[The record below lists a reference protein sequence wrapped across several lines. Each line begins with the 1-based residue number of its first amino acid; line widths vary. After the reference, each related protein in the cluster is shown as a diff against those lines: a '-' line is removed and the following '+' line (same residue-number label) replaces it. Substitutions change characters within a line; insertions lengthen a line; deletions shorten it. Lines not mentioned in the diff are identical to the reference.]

1 MHMSDLI
8 EQFNQYFQIEHAIS
22 VNLEQV
28 NEDKLPSDDSDI
40 DKIIPP
46 LFKLANEVNV
56 LEQTALRPLRQ
67 LGDVADDLAQYLKLQ
82 SRKIDLILSH
92 ILATENEDEAQLET
106 ASFGGSGFVL
116 QTNTRYTPNSFFRSK
131 LFLADEAAA
140 VFCFTQVVD
149 SEPHQDG
156 YKTRFIFSH
165 IREQDQELMVR
176 ASLHTQAKVLKKKQS
191 KKNIN

>member
-1 MHMSDLI
+1 MSYLL

-22 VNLEQV
+22 VNLEPV
-28 NEDKLPSDDSDI
+28 EEANLPKDDSDI

-46 LFKLANEVNV
+46 LFLLANEVNI

-67 LGDVADDLAQYLKLQ
+67 LGDVAEDLAQYLKLQ

-92 ILATENEDEAQLET
+92 ILASENQQEDQLET
-106 ASFGGSGFVL
+106 HSFGGSGFVL
-116 QTNTRYTPNSFFRSK
+116 HTNDQYQANAFYRCK

-140 VFCFTQVVD
+140 VFCFAQVVD
-149 SEPHQDG
+149 SQAGEG
-156 YKTRFIFSH
+156 NFKTRFIFSH

-176 ASLHTQAKVLKKKQS
+176 ASLHAQAKVLKKKQT

>member
-1 MHMSDLI
+1 MSYLL

-22 VNLEQV
+22 VNLEPV
-28 NEDKLPSDDSDI
+28 DEANLPNDDSDI

-46 LFKLANEVNV
+46 LFLLANEVNI

-67 LGDVADDLAQYLKLQ
+67 LGDVAEDLAQYLKLQ

-92 ILATENEDEAQLET
+92 ILASENQQEDQLET
-106 ASFGGSGFVL
+106 HSFGGSGFVL
-116 QTNTRYTPNSFFRSK
+116 NTTVQYQANAFYRCK

-140 VFCFTQVVD
+140 VFCFAQVVD
-149 SEPHQDG
+149 SQSVEG
-156 YKTRFIFSH
+156 NFITRFIFSH

-176 ASLHTQAKVLKKKQS
+176 ASLHAQAKVLKKKQT